1 MQEEKGG
8 ITKDSTM
15 IYSKGSDKKVT
26 VEDFDLIKLLGKG
39 SFGKV
44 FLVENKQ
51 TSKTKKQL
59 ENIFY
64 FILKEQLFA
73 MKILRKNAISKRN

>member
-51 TSKTKKQL
+51 TSKTKTIRKYFL
-59 ENIFY
+59 FY
-64 FILKEQLFA
+64 FKRTTICNENLKKKCYF
-73 MKILRKNAISKRN
+73 

>member
-1 MQEEKGG
+1 MNTTKSNITKEDEQDLSMSEEKGG

-15 IYSKGSDKKVT
+15 IYSNDSNKKVS
-26 VEDFDLIKLLGKG
+26 VDDFDLIKLLGKG

-51 TSKTKKQL
+51 TSFFFFFFCIT
-59 ENIFY
+59 
-64 FILKEQLFA
+64 
-73 MKILRKNAISKRN
+73 